1 MAVKKSVSVIA
12 EELRMLNET
21 AATDKEVAGLLDW
34 FTPDFWTTAGTAVT
48 NIIAVAAVLGWIDRS
63 NVEGL
68 TQAIV
73 AVVGAAEVVVMN
85 SVLVWKYLNG
95 RQELRAQVI
104 DAKFRYMESIA
115 IEKLRA
121 ERPNT

>member
-1 MAVKKSVSVIA
+1 MAMKKSVSVIA

-21 AATDKEVAGLLDW
+21 AEDKSVAGLLDW

-48 NIIAVAAVLGWIDRS
+48 NIIAVAAVLGWVERS

-68 TQAIV
+68 TQAVV
-73 AVVGAAEVVVMN
+73 ALVGAAEVVILN
-85 SVLVWKYLNG
+85 SALVWKYLSG
-95 RQELRAQVI
+95 RQELRAQIV

-115 IEKLRA
+115 IEKLRVDRA
-121 ERPNT
+121 S

>member
-1 MAVKKSVSVIA
+1 MAMKKSVSVIA

-21 AATDKEVAGLLDW
+21 AEDKSVNGLLDW

-48 NIIAVAAVLGWIDRS
+48 NIIAVAAVLGWVERS

-73 AVVGAAEVVVMN
+73 ALVGAAEVVVLN
-85 SVLVWKYLNG
+85 SALVWKYLSG
-95 RQELRAQVI
+95 RQELRAQIV
-104 DAKFRYMESIA
+104 DAKFRYMESVA
-115 IEKLRA
+115 IEKLRVDRA
-121 ERPNT
+121 S